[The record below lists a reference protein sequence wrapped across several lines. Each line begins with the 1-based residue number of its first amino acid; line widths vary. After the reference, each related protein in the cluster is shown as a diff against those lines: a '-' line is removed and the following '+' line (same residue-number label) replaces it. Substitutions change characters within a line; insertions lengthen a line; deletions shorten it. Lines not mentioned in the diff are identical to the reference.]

1 MFMLRKITV
10 FFIVLVCFLLQTT
23 LFQSISFLTVA
34 PNLLIIVTASFDFMR
49 GKKEGMY
56 IGLFC
61 GACMDIFYS
70 HILGGY
76 AMLFMY
82 IGYLN
87 GFFRKLF
94 FPEDFKL
101 PMVLVAASDFVYNF
115 VIYFFVFLFRSKLK
129 FPYYLSHVILPEMV
143 YTLLMMIILYFIIL
157 KVNRRL
163 EEIERRSAAKFV

>member
-1 MFMLRKITV
+1 MRRKITV
-10 FFIVLVCFLLQTT
+10 FIIVLVCFLLQTT

-34 PNLLIIVTASFDFMR
+34 PNLLIIVTASFGFMR

-56 IGLFC
+56 IGFLC
-61 GACMDIFYS
+61 GARIDILYAQ
-70 HILGGY
+70 ILGGY
-76 AMLFMY
+76 ALLFMY

-101 PMVLVAASDFVYNF
+101 PMVLIAASDFLYNF
-115 VIYFFVFLFRSKLK
+115 MIYFFLFLFRNRLE
-129 FPYYLSHVILPEMV
+129 FTYYLSHVILPELV

-157 KVNRRL
+157 KINRRL
-163 EEIERRSAAKFV
+163 EEIEKRSAAKFV

>member
-34 PNLLIIVTASFDFMR
+34 PNLLIIVTASFGFMR

-56 IGLFC
+56 I
-61 GACMDIFYS
+61 
-70 HILGGY
+70 GGY

>member
-1 MFMLRKITV
+1 MRRKITV
-10 FFIVLVCFLLQTT
+10 FLIVLVCFLLQTT

-34 PNLLIIVTASFDFMR
+34 PNLLIIVTASFGFMR

-56 IGLFC
+56 IGLLC
-61 GACMDIFYS
+61 GILVDIFYA

-76 AMLFMY
+76 ALLYMY
-82 IGYLN
+82 IGYMN

-101 PMVLVAASDFVYNF
+101 PMLLISASDFIYNF
-115 VIYFFVFLFRSKLK
+115 MIYFFLFLFRNRLD
-129 FPYYLSHVILPEMV
+129 FPYYLSHVILPELV

-157 KVNRRL
+157 KINRRL
-163 EEIERRSAAKFV
+163 EEIERKRAAKFVS